1 MLSLSNGLISIKV
14 DEELGGEIRSIKMG
28 KSEFLADF
36 DWSSPIQSSKSSS
49 YGSAIL
55 DWLSEYRGGWQ
66 VLFPNAGNEN
76 TVMGVPLPFHGEFGR
91 TETTVVSKKK
101 TELVIKAGTRLPLV
115 LTRTYKLLPN
125 KPTLQITQSVSN
137 ESDSSIPFIWGE
149 HPAFSLPRG
158 SKINL
163 PTGPILVDA
172 NEMGELQDVKP
183 GSTGNWPTVPDR
195 AGGQIDLSVVPEAD
209 IERLCY
215 LHDRPEGWAA
225 MQHGKKVIGL
235 SWDLEAFPH
244 LWFWQ
249 EIGGKGFPWFGRAQI
264 TAIEPAST
272 WPSFGLEA
280 AITSGQAFY
289 LKPGEVR
296 TAWTT
301 FSVSTVA
308 AKDIMK
314 IKSVDPKGTFH
325 TK

>member
-1 MLSLSNGLISIKV
+1 
-14 DEELGGEIRSIKMG
+14 MG

-36 DWSSPIQSSKSSS
+36 DWSSPIQSSKSST

-101 TELVIKAGTRLPLV
+101 SELVIKAGTRLPLV
-115 LTRTYKLLPN
+115 LTRTYKLVPN
-125 KPTLQITQSVSN
+125 KPILQIKQSVSN
-137 ESDSSIPFIWGE
+137 ESDSPIPFIWGE

-183 GSTGNWPTVPDR
+183 GSTGTWPTVPDR
-195 AGGQIDLSVVPEAD
+195 VGGQIDLSVVPEAD

-225 MQHGKKVIGL
+225 MQHGKKVIGI

-280 AITSGQAFY
+280 ALKSGQAFY

-296 TAWTT
+296 SAWTT

-314 IKSVDPKGTFH
+314 IKSVDSKGTFH

>member
-1 MLSLSNGLISIKV
+1 MLSLTNGVISVKV
-14 DEELGGEIRSIKMG
+14 DEDLGGEIRSIKMG

-36 DWSSPIQSSKSSS
+36 DWLTPVQNSKSTT

-91 TETTVVSKKK
+91 TKTTVITKKK
-101 TELVIKAGTRLPLV
+101 NELVIRK
-115 LTRTYKLLPN
+115 KN
-125 KPTLQITQSVSN
+125 KTIKSFN
-137 ESDSSIPFIWGE
+137 
-149 HPAFSLPRG
+149 G
-158 SKINL
+158 SKINI

-183 GSTGNWPTVPDR
+183 GLIGSWPIVSDR
-195 AGGQIDLSVVPEAD
+195 KDGQIDLSVVPSQDA
-209 IERLCY
+209 ERLCY

-225 MQHGKKVIGL
+225 MEHGKKVIGI
-235 SWDLEAFPH
+235 SWDIEAFPH

-249 EIGGKGFPWFGRAQI
+249 EIGGKGFPWYGRAQI

-272 WPSFGLEA
+272 YPSFGLEA
-280 AITSGQAFY
+280 AIKSGQAFY

-296 TAWTT
+296 SAWTT
-301 FSVSTVA
+301 FSVSALPV
-308 AKDIMK
+308 KDIMK
-314 IKSVDPKGTFH
+314 IKSIDSKGNFQS
-325 TK
+325 K

>member
-1 MLSLSNGLISIKV
+1 MLSLNNGVISVKV
-14 DEELGGEIRSIKMG
+14 DEDLGGEIRSIKMG

-36 DWSSPIQSSKSSS
+36 DWQSPIQNSRSSS
-49 YGSAIL
+49 YGNAIL

-91 TETTVVSKKK
+91 TRTTVITKKK
-101 TELVIKAGTRLPLV
+101 SELVIKAGTRLPLV
-115 LTRTYKLLPN
+115 LTRSYKLVPN
-125 KPTLQITQSVSN
+125 KPTLLIKQSVTN
-137 ESDSSIPFIWGE
+137 ESDSTIPFIWGE

-163 PTGPILVDA
+163 PTGPIFVDA
-172 NEMGELQDVKP
+172 NETGELQDVKP
-183 GSTGNWPTVPDR
+183 GAIGTWPLAPDR
-195 AGGQIDLSVVPEAD
+195 TGGQIDLSVVPTKNA
-209 IERLCY
+209 ERLCY

-225 MQHGKKVIGL
+225 MQHGKKVIGI
-235 SWDLEAFPH
+235 SWDVEAFPH

-249 EIGGKGFPWFGRAQI
+249 EIGGNGFPWFGRTEI
-264 TAIEPAST
+264 TAIEPACT
-272 WPSFGLEA
+272 WPSFGLEE
-280 AITSGQAFY
+280 AIKSGQALY

-296 TAWTT
+296 SAWTT

-308 AKDIMK
+308 TKDIMK
-314 IKSVDPKGTFH
+314 INSIDSKGIFH